1 MKFNKEAVI
10 YFSISWILA
19 LLLIPAFF
27 YDKAEILL
35 LFLALN
41 FLNVFV
47 NISAVIIM
55 IFYAYIFSEKRIEF
69 LSSAFLL
76 LFNLP
81 ILSTS
86 FFIIKLF
93 IL

>member
-10 YFSISWILA
+10 YFSISWMVIF
-19 LLLIPAFF
+19 LLIPAFF
-27 YDKAEILL
+27 WDNSEMLL
-35 LFLALN
+35 LFLGLN

-47 NISAVIIM
+47 NITAVIIM